1 MEAQAKKI
9 QHSPEACTTAAS
21 AVRDALYVLNG
32 KWKLPL
38 VAALSNGPQRFNDI
52 QRALVD
58 ITPKILSKEL
68 KELELNEF
76 IERKVFSTTPV
87 TVIYELTSYSQS
99 LNSVVEELMKWG
111 LQHRQRIIASRKAS

>member
-38 VAALSNGPQRFNDI
+38 VAALSKGPQRFNDI
-52 QRALVD
+52 KRAHVD
-58 ITPKILSKEL
+58 ITPKILKKEF
-68 KELELNEF
+68 NERE
-76 IERKVFSTTPV
+76 I
-87 TVIYELTSYSQS
+87 
-99 LNSVVEELMKWG
+99 N
-111 LQHRQRIIASRKAS
+111 